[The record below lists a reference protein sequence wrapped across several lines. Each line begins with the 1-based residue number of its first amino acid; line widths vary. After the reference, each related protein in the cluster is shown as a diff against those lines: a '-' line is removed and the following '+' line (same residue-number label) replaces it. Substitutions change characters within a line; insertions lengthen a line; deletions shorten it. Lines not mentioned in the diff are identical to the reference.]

1 MNRTRLT
8 LFSVLLGLLVAGW
21 WLGLQFLFDHE
32 TSANYVFNL
41 VYGVPS
47 LCTALFLWSRA
58 RLWKGQGHADADGMH
73 LFGVA
78 AAFQFCAQAVWTYQ
92 NFVGETEPILSW
104 PDVFYILSISAS
116 VAALISLLY
125 HGTRANPMARLLST
139 VGGSVVA
146 LGVVVAGAMAASGVM
161 IPGTSLVSMD
171 TFYVSAAFVVSGLYV
186 MALTRGRHDELRP
199 FLCFALAAT
208 VLGGF
213 GDVVYTLDSLSG
225 MYWNGGGAD
234 GLYAFAA
241 VLYFFGCVRT
251 LPDDFPSAPRPD
263 QEEHVLRQS
272 YVYVPV
278 AFVLLGILV
287 ASHVAE
293 WSYTNGLNV
302 IDSRLETETRTK
314 AELLQQLL
322 GQEQTQTTAFAAYLS
337 GSMDLSEQTFHAY
350 ADSVFSSHGNTA
362 DYSFVDAEGTVVY
375 STRRDTVGR
384 SMEAVGMRTEDKVI
398 AEQEGRQLASP
409 PVVFL
414 NGEAGFQ
421 LTAPVSRGGESVIV
435 GVLVSSVR
443 LADVLSPLM
452 ATLDTET
459 YTYTV
464 ASSGRVIDAG
474 GSLILDA
481 NGGRLTAADEWQEGQ
496 EGVVETGDDTS
507 AERQTARVTLLDRQ
521 WTVTVE
527 SQPDALR
534 RLSTTTLLLFLMVLL
549 FCCALAAIAYS
560 WLSTHARM
568 KRDLDE
574 KTKTLRG
581 KVDELSQAQ
590 YFLDHVSEAVVVA
603 DQDWRIVYANRA
615 ASDLSI
621 HPDHALVG
629 KQFWTH
635 ILTELDEQ
643 RTRVQESIEQQGR
656 FEGELQVMSR
666 TGGSRDQWL
675 TIQPLPNEAGRPN
688 ASIAL
693 LRDITERKNVER
705 AKSAFVSLVA
715 HQLRTPMT
723 QLRWMTETLLS
734 GRLSKAVRETL
745 TQMQGIVLVENQLV
759 SDLLNVSRIERGVLK
774 ITQETV
780 PLPALIKETFEP
792 LREPAA
798 ARHVQILLPTI
809 REDLR
814 VAADGQKFLEALRNV
829 GDNAVKYTPDG
840 GQVRV
845 EVREVDD
852 RVEISVSD
860 QGAGVPEEIWDT
872 LFDIKY
878 TPTVNATQTSTGLG
892 LYLTKRFVEAMGGTI
907 RFTSSSSGATFIISL
922 ARA

>member
-1 MNRTRLT
+1 M
-8 LFSVLLGLLVAGW
+8 
-21 WLGLQFLFDHE
+21 
-32 TSANYVFNL
+32 
-41 VYGVPS
+41 
-47 LCTALFLWSRA
+47 
-58 RLWKGQGHADADGMH
+58 
-73 LFGVA
+73 
-78 AAFQFCAQAVWTYQ
+78 AAFGMMV
-92 NFVGETEPILSW
+92 
-104 PDVFYILSISAS
+104 
-116 VAALISLLY
+116 
-125 HGTRANPMARLLST
+125 
-139 VGGSVVA
+139 
-146 LGVVVAGAMAASGVM
+146 
-161 IPGTSLVSMD
+161 PGTALVSME
-171 TFYVSAAFVVSGLYV
+171 TFYVSAAFVQSGLFLV
-186 MALTRGRHDELRP
+186 MLTRGRHTELRP
-199 FLCFALAAT
+199 FLCIALATT

-213 GDVVYTLDSLSG
+213 GDVVYAIDSLSDV
-225 MYWNGGGAD
+225 YWNGGGAD
-234 GLYAFAA
+234 GLYALAA
-241 VLYFFGCVRT
+241 AAYFYGCVRT
-251 LPDDFPSAPRPD
+251 LPDDFLSVPRPD

-278 AFVLLGILV
+278 AFILLGILV

-302 IDSRLETETRTK
+302 IESRLESETGTK
-314 AELLQQLL
+314 SELLQQLL
-322 GQEQTQTTAFAAYLS
+322 VQEQSQATAFAAYLS
-337 GSMDLSEQTFHAY
+337 GSSDVSKQAFDRY
-350 ADSVFSSHGNTA
+350 ADSIFSSHGDTA
-362 DYSFVDAEGTVVY
+362 DYSFVNNEGVIVS
-375 STRRDTVGR
+375 STEASFVGR
-384 SMEAVGMRTEDKVI
+384 SPAAAGMRTEDTVL
-398 AEQEGRQLASP
+398 AQQEVRQIASP

-421 LTAPVSRGGESVIV
+421 LTAPVFRAGEESFS
-435 GVLVSSVR
+435 GVLISTVR
-443 LADVLSPLM
+443 LADALAPLI
-452 ATLDTET
+452 TTFDRET
-459 YTYTV
+459 YTYTI
-464 ASSGRVIDAG
+464 ASSGRVMDAG
-474 GSLILDA
+474 GRSLLDPQ
-481 NGGRLTAADEWQEGQ
+481 GGRLTTEDVWQEGQ
-496 EGVVETGDDTS
+496 EGVVETGDDRL
-507 AERQTARVTLLDRQ
+507 AERQTAKVTLLNRP

-527 SQPDALR
+527 SKPDALR
-534 RLSTTTLLLFLMVLL
+534 RISTTTLLLFLMVLL
-549 FCCALAAIAYS
+549 FCCALAAIAYF

-568 KRDLDE
+568 TRDLDE
-574 KTKTLRG
+574 KTKSLRG
-581 KVDELSQAQ
+581 KIEELSQAQ

-643 RTRVQESIEQQGR
+643 RTHVQESIERQGR

-666 TGGSRDQWL
+666 AGGSRDQWL
-675 TIQPLPNEAGRPN
+675 TIQPLPKETGRPN

-723 QLRWMTETLLS
+723 QLRWMTETLLL
-734 GRLSKAVRETL
+734 GKLSKAVRETL
-745 TQMQGIVLVENQLV
+745 TQIQGIVLVENQLV

-774 ITQETV
+774 MTQETV
-780 PLPALIKETFEP
+780 PLPALLKETFEP
-792 LREPAA
+792 LIEPAA
-798 ARHVQILLPTI
+798 ARHVHIALPTI

-814 VAADGQKFLEALRNV
+814 VAADGQKFSEALRNV

-845 EVREVDD
+845 EVQEVGD